1 MSIVVQADLRHRA
14 EDFDLDPEIIRGLW
28 TMEDR
33 HFWHAARNR
42 WILRAL
48 RAGGVQ
54 PPAAI
59 LEVGCG
65 SGATARCMHL
75 GGYRLT
81 GIDTAEPLI
90 RKAHERAPDATFI
103 AGEVERLPATAGP
116 FDALC
121 FFDVLEHLD
130 DPVSLLRQSLR
141 LARPGALVLAT
152 VPGLRAL
159 HSVIDDISGHK
170 KRFEPGELA
179 RLLSAAGLVDVDE
192 RGIFRLIMLALKRFR
207 SKSASRNGQR
217 AASALTLDEKRA
229 LMIDNFRIPWR
240 PANLA
245 LNLVCALEEKLG
257 YRLARNRPGASFL
270 ASGRV
275 AV

>member
-1 MSIVVQADLRHRA
+1 MPIVIQSDLRHRA

-28 TMEDR
+28 NMEDR

-48 RAGGVQ
+48 RAGGVK

-65 SGATARCMHL
+65 SGATARSMHA

-90 RKAHERAPDATFI
+90 RKAHERAPEATFI
-103 AGEVERLPATAGP
+103 AGEVEKLPASAGP
-116 FDALC
+116 FDAVC

-130 DPVSLLRQSLR
+130 DPISLMQQALAH
-141 LARPGALVLAT
+141 ARPGALVLAT

-159 HSVIDDISGHK
+159 HSVIDDLSGHK
-170 KRFEPGELA
+170 KRFETGELA
-179 RLLSAAGLVDVDE
+179 SLFSTAGLVQIEE
-192 RGIFRLIMLALKRFR
+192 RGIFRLTMLALKRFR
-207 SKSASRNGQR
+207 SKNNPR
-217 AASALTLDEKRA
+217 AASTLDLAERRA
-229 LMIDNFRIPWR
+229 LMIDNFRIPWS

-245 LNLVCALEEKLG
+245 LDVACALEEKLG
-257 YRLARNRPGASFL
+257 YGVARNRAGASFL
-270 ASGRV
+270 ASGRF
-275 AV
+275 AG